1 MTTAA
6 QRDSSISTNAVS
18 QPPWMRTTPPRTP
31 IPEAAS
37 TQSSAT
43 TVWPSRA
50 LPGPSGRGCRQPLSS
65 MSPSRPRPRATR
77 GLPQPEWGA
86 GWRGGPP
93 LAKPSS
99 SYKTTL
105 YSWDMGA
112 GAGQGRVGGGA
123 HRKHGVCWSC
133 LNRYFFSFLGIVDS
147 SPSQAHVQRH
157 VSC

>member
-105 YSWDMGA
+105 YSWDMGGA
-112 GAGQGRVGGGA
+112 GAGGAGWGRSAPKTWCG
-123 HRKHGVCWSC
+123 WSC
-133 LNRYFFSFLGIVDS
+133 LTDISFRSLVLY
-147 SPSQAHVQRH
+147 
-157 VSC
+157 C